1 MLEEEKVVSAV
12 QYDTIIATLKSDIM
26 NKQMENEE
34 KMNIVNTECSKIAH
48 ILDCL
53 DKMIPQDSANLP
65 KTSLGLLSNLRSRV
79 QSIASLSS
87 IADSSLKHVQRIEI
101 QADNATD
108 NSNIKLVEICQVLES
123 ENIEAHKQV
132 SELTIELKKTKQS
145 LENELQVTKLI
156 PQYRLGMV
164 KIRNQIKALYDQVT
178 AEKLTTGKLQ
188 SQLNV
193 LTNELNFYKEKHS
206 NDFIGNWQ
214 NTIITSK
221 IQEREADLLRIDKE
235 IESLTGEIEKK
246 AKFTTAQLLMELINK

>member
-1 MLEEEKVVSAV
+1 M
-12 QYDTIIATLKSDIM
+12 
-26 NKQMENEE
+26 
-34 KMNIVNTECSKIAH
+34 
-48 ILDCL
+48 
-53 DKMIPQDSANLP
+53 
-65 KTSLGLLSNLRSRV
+65 
-79 QSIASLSS
+79 
-87 IADSSLKHVQRIEI
+87 
-101 QADNATD
+101 
-108 NSNIKLVEICQVLES
+108 
-123 ENIEAHKQV
+123 
-132 SELTIELKKTKQS
+132 
-145 LENELQVTKLI
+145 
-156 PQYRLGMV
+156 
-164 KIRNQIKALYDQVT
+164 YDQVT